1 MKSLTEE
8 IATVLEALRHK
19 KKFNR
24 EDWEIMLLAQLM
36 EEDGHEAER
45 TH

>member
-1 MKSLTEE
+1 MKSLKEE
-8 IATVLEALRHK
+8 IETVLAALAAK

-36 EEDGHEAER
+36 EEDGHDAER